1 MHDGGGTGRQMTVD
15 YVKNELIPFA
25 KSKGY
30 TFQTMPQVQPWLAE
44 RTRTITPSVW
54 DKLTLLSVRFFFVWP
69 NTVVFAL
76 FVFAVISV
84 VVVGLGNCLLAGV
97 RQFRRRRRVYPS
109 AQQMDLPVSVVL
121 AAYNE
126 VEVIGRTLQSI
137 LASDYPILEAIVID
151 DGSQDATADVVR
163 EVARR
168 DARVLLLAAAELRKG
183 ARAESRIP
191 SGPR

>member
-1 MHDGGGTGRQMTVD
+1 M
-15 YVKNELIPFA
+15 
-25 KSKGY
+25 
-30 TFQTMPQVQPWLAE
+30 
-44 RTRTITPSVW
+44 PSVW

-84 VVVGLGNCLLAGV
+84 VVVGLSNCLLAAV

-126 VEVIGRTLQSI
+126 AEVIGRTLQSI

-163 EVARR
+163 EVARL
-168 DARVLLLAAAELRKG
+168 DARVLLLRQSNFGKAQ
-183 ARAESRIP
+183 RAESRIP
-191 SGPR
+191 SGLQ